1 MGSGFILHPS
11 GYIVANAHGVE
22 RQIDNVVALS
32 DGKSYPAELV
42 ACAHDQDLALM
53 KIDAGRPLKAVRL
66 GRSGDVMIGE
76 TVVVIANPHGLMRT
90 CTTGVVSAIGRTS
103 HLADVPGV
111 TLQGLIQSDAGINP
125 GSSGGPWFNVA
136 GEVIGVTSSMK
147 RDAQNVAFAISAAS
161 LRKAIPAM
169 LNVQRRYGFVTG
181 LDVAAEGPCQVTAVQ
196 GDSPAARAKLAV
208 GDVIV
213 KLAGIATASVADYHL
228 ALIGRKAGES
238 LLLEWIRAGK
248 PCQGVLVLAPRPKP
262 EGALL
267 LKQRLGLS
275 VAALDNAKV
284 KAMGLRSNRGFV
296 ITAVDAKAYEKVE
309 HKPAPG
315 DVLARIDSIRPRD
328 LDQVAFLLENHPS
341 GHAIQLVILRHK
353 DNLSVRLDM
362 NLVLP

>member
-1 MGSGFILHPS
+1 
-11 GYIVANAHGVE
+11 
-22 RQIDNVVALS
+22 
-32 DGKSYPAELV
+32 
-42 ACAHDQDLALM
+42 
-53 KIDAGRPLKAVRL
+53 
-66 GRSGDVMIGE
+66 MIGE

-111 TLQGLIQSDAGINP
+111 TLQGLIQSDAGIDP

-238 LLLEWIRAGK
+238 LLLEWIRG
-248 PCQGVLVLAPRPKP
+248 QTVPRST
-262 EGALL
+262 GA
-267 LKQRLGLS
+267 RP
-275 VAALDNAKV
+275 AAEARGRFAK
-284 KAMGLRSNRGFV
+284 
-296 ITAVDAKAYEKVE
+296 TAVGAVRCGATMRRSRQW
-309 HKPAPG
+309 G
-315 DVLARIDSIRPRD
+315 C
-328 LDQVAFLLENHPS
+328 
-341 GHAIQLVILRHK
+341 GAIAG
-353 DNLSVRLDM
+353 S
-362 NLVLP
+362 